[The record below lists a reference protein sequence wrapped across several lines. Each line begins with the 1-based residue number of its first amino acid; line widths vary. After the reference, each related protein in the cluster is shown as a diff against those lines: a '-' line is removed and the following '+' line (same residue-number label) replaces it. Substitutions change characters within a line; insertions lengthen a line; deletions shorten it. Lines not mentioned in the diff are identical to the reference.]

1 MEKATMTRPPE
12 RAGTDLLQ
20 LPVIGRF
27 LKWKYARPALQ
38 LPLLLGAI
46 VMVVHGLTGPQL
58 APRNLAS
65 LLTWVHYRGVLIIV
79 LLVAGNFFCMG
90 CPFMLPRDLARRFFK
105 PVRNWPQWLRNKW
118 LAIGLLVLVLF
129 SYELFDL
136 WGSPWWTAWLII
148 GYFAAALAVDAL
160 FKHASFCKY
169 VCPIGQFNFAA
180 STLSPLEVKVRDTN
194 TCATCTTVDCI
205 KGTRHADDRALVLQR
220 GCELA
225 LFQPEKVGNMD
236 CTFCLDCIHACP
248 HDNIGITTRLPGSE
262 LWDDTRRSGVG
273 LFSKRKDLAALATI
287 FMFGALLNAFGMV
300 SPVYAVQEWIAGL
313 LGTTNEVPV
322 LGILFVLILVV
333 EPVLLMGGAAL
344 WSRKAGGTHEPLI
357 PLMTRFAYA
366 LIPLACGVW
375 AAHYS
380 FHLLTGL
387 WTFIPVTQAA
397 FADFGLPLLG
407 TPLWQLTGLAPGA
420 VYPLEIGLLSLG
432 LLGSLLVA
440 YRIAERDAPQR
451 ARPVFIPWATL
462 CVLLYAAALW
472 LLSQPMEMRGTF
484 LGG

>member
-1 MEKATMTRPPE
+1 MDNAPTTTPQS
-12 RAGTDLLQ
+12 GTDLLEW
-20 LPVIGRF
+20 PVIGRF
-27 LKWKYARPALQ
+27 LRWRYARPAMQ

-46 VMVVHGLTGPQL
+46 VMVAHGFVGPQL

-65 LLTWVHYRGVLIIV
+65 LLTWVHYRGVLIVV
-79 LLVAGNFFCMG
+79 LLVAGNFFCMA
-90 CPFMLPRDLARRFFK
+90 CPFMLTRDWARRFFK
-105 PVRNWPQWLRNKW
+105 PALNWPRWLRNKW
-118 LAIGLLVLVLF
+118 LAVGLLVAVLF
-129 SYELFDL
+129 AYELFDL
-136 WGSPWWTAWLII
+136 WGTPWWTAWLII

-160 FKHASFCKY
+160 FKQASFCKY

-180 STLSPLEVKVRDTN
+180 STFSPLEVKVRDTN

-205 KGTRHADDRALVLQR
+205 KGTRHPDDRELVLQR

-248 HDNIGITTRLPGSE
+248 HDNVGITTRLPGSE
-262 LWDDTRRSGVG
+262 LWDDTRRSGIG
-273 LFSKRKDLAALATI
+273 LFSKRKDLAALAAI

-300 SPVYAVQEWIAGL
+300 SPVYAVQQWIATQ

-322 LGILFVLILVV
+322 LAILFVALLIV

-344 WSRKAGGTHEPLI
+344 WTRRATGTPEPLMPI
-357 PLMTRFAYA
+357 MTRFAYA

-375 AAHYS
+375 AAHYG

-407 TPLWQLTGLAPGA
+407 EPMWQWTGFSTGA
-420 VYPLEIGLLSLG
+420 VYPLEIGLISLG
-432 LLGSLLVA
+432 LLGTLLVG
-440 YRIAERDAPQR
+440 YRIAERDYPRR
-451 ARPVFIPWATL
+451 ARRVFIPWA
-462 CVLLYAAALW
+462 VLAVVLWASALW
-472 LLSQPMEMRGTF
+472 LLSQPMEMRGTM